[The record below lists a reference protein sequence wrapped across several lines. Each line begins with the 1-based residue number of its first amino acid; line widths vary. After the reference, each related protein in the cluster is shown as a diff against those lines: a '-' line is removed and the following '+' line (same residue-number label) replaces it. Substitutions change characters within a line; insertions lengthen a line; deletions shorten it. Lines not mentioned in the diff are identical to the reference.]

1 VFNDRVGAIDRRE
14 EIADAFALRA
24 SAVPGVRQVRFT
36 TAGSDLLVTVLTEDR
51 DMERDRR
58 LRAIFIEDT
67 AALKN
72 APDLQILVRASPER
86 SS

>member
-1 VFNDRVGAIDRRE
+1 VFNDRVGGIDRRE
-14 EIADAFALRA
+14 EIADAC
-24 SAVPGVRQVRFT
+24 
-36 TAGSDLLVTVLTEDR
+36 
-51 DMERDRR
+51 
-58 LRAIFIEDT
+58 AIFIEDT